1 MTELTER
8 EREREREREGE
19 GGLVLICF
27 TFLGDEYL
35 LTLFFIYSDFS
46 YIIYLR
52 VFQACLKLTAILQQN
67 SYERYFEVR

>member
-1 MTELTER
+1 M
-8 EREREREREGE
+8 
-19 GGLVLICF
+19 VLICF